1 MRYTLFIICFCIAVS
16 AYGQNISGKI
26 LGPDSKPIVFA
37 NVLLL
42 QPTDSTLIKGAISDA
57 EGIYRFDNVPEGNFL
72 LSGYMM
78 GYKRQYLP
86 IAIKRGVFEAPLI
99 SLTEDLGLLHEVV
112 VEAKRPLVEQDNY
125 KTVVN
130 VANSIIATGSTALE
144 VLEKAPGVRVDR
156 QNDGISLM
164 GRDQVIVQINGKQ
177 TYLTMSDVVAL
188 LRNMPSDNIDKI
200 ELVTNP
206 TAKYD
211 AEGNSG
217 VINIVLQKNNN
228 LGTNGSVSL
237 TGGSGRYFRKN
248 GSFQINHRTNKF
260 NFFGNASALHNRF
273 FMDFNLLRDQADGE
287 LRNIVTQNSYIRF
300 LNRGQNAKAGV
311 DYSLSDQTIIGVVW
325 TGFWQN
331 SIEESP
337 AYTAFKR
344 SQFGPVYFQQL
355 TQKDLTNR
363 SENHVANLNIQHD
376 FKSNGAVLNVDFDF
390 GFFRRQFTNDL
401 ITSTLIPQGEEGLD
415 ALFTEMPTEIDIK
428 TFKIDYSR
436 ELFGNWK
443 METGYKIS
451 NVQSDNNMSLRRGK
465 IENVQLDPELSN
477 HFRYLERINA
487 LYVSF
492 SGKLFSET
500 EMQLGFRAEHTYSL
514 GESLNLGQRVPRDY
528 LNLFPTL
535 FISRKIL
542 NNQTLGFSYG
552 YRIDRP
558 NYQSLNPGRS
568 YLDPYAFARG
578 NPYLIPQYTHAL
590 ELKHS
595 FDSKIFTSL
604 GANYISDYII
614 PILQP
619 VDERSAERVYENF
632 GTAQFYN
639 ANVSF
644 PVTIHEKWNLQANIL
659 GTFRRFQFIF
669 LGNPMTAEQLSGRF
683 NGINTFT
690 LGKGWSAEMTGW
702 ISTPAQ
708 WTFIR
713 TPWLGSLDIGIQKS
727 FGQNWKAKLNAQ
739 DVFFTN
745 RYIGQGITP
754 DFVQNFDIR
763 FDSRLLM
770 LNLSYS
776 FGNQQLKKNR
786 QRRTGADDELQRAN

>member
-1 MRYTLFIICFCIAVS
+1 MRHIILCICCCLAVS
-16 AYGQNISGKI
+16 ASGQNIRGKI
-26 LGPDSKPIVFA
+26 TASDSKPVVFA
-37 NVLLL
+37 NVMLL
-42 QPTDSTLIKGAISDA
+42 QLTDSTLVKGTISDA
-57 EGIYRFDNVPEGNFL
+57 EGVYRFDDVPEGNFL
-72 LSGYMM
+72 LSGYML
-78 GYKRQYLP
+78 GYRKYYSP
-86 IAIKRGVFEAPLI
+86 IVIKRGEFEAPLI
-99 SLTEDLGLLHEVV
+99 SLMEDIGILEEVV
-112 VEAKRPLVEQDNY
+112 VEAKRPLIEQDNY

-164 GRDQVIVQINGKQ
+164 GREQVIVQINGKQ
-177 TYLTMSDVVAL
+177 TYLSMSDVVAL

-228 LGTNGSVSL
+228 IGTNGSVSL
-237 TGGSGRYFRKN
+237 SGGSGRFPRKN
-248 GSFQINHRTNKF
+248 GSFQINHRTDKF

-273 FMDFNLLRDQADGE
+273 YMDFDLLRDQADGE

-311 DYSLSDQTIIGVVW
+311 DYFLSDHTIIGIVW
-325 TGFWQN
+325 TGFWN
-331 SIEESP
+331 NTIEDSP
-337 AYTAFKR
+337 AYTAFRR
-344 SQFGPVYFQQL
+344 SHDGPVYFQQL
-355 TQKDLTNR
+355 TQKDLSHR
-363 SENHVANLNIQHD
+363 SENHVANLNIQHH
-376 FKSNGAVLNVDFDF
+376 FSSHGGVLSVDFDL
-390 GFFRRQFTNDL
+390 GYFRRQFTNDL
-401 ITSTLIPQGEEGLD
+401 ITSTLIPHDDEGLD
-415 ALFTEMPTEIDIK
+415 ALFTAMPTQLDIQ
-428 TFKIDYSR
+428 TFKFDYSR
-436 ELFGNWK
+436 EIFGSWN

-451 NVQSDNNMSLRRGK
+451 NVQSDNNMSLRRGEL
-465 IENVQLDPELSN
+465 ENVQLDPELSN

-492 SGKLFSET
+492 NGKLFADT
-500 EMQLGFRAEHTYSL
+500 DLNLGLRAEHTYSL
-514 GESLNLGQRVPRDY
+514 AESINLGDRIPRNY
-528 LNLFPTL
+528 LNLFPSL
-535 FISRKIL
+535 FVSRNIS
-542 NNQTLGFSYG
+542 NDQTLGFSYG

-568 YLDPYAFARG
+568 YLDPYAFSRG

-595 FDSKIFTSL
+595 LDSKVFTSL
-604 GANYISDYII
+604 GANFISDYMI

-619 VDERSAERVYENF
+619 VDERSAEYIRQNF

-639 ANVSF
+639 VNISF
-644 PVTIHEKWNLQANIL
+644 PVAIHENWNLQANLL
-659 GTFRRFQFIF
+659 GTYSRFQFIF
-669 LGNPMTAEQLSGRF
+669 MENNMTAEQLSGRF
-683 NGINTFT
+683 NAINTLS
-690 LGKGWSAEMTGW
+690 LGKEWSAEMVGW
-702 ISTPAQ
+702 VNAPSRTA
-708 WTFIR
+708 FIT
-713 TPWLGSLDIGIQKS
+713 TPWLGSLDLGVQKNLGDS
-727 FGQNWKAKLNAQ
+727 WKVKLNAQ
-739 DVFFTN
+739 DIFYTN
-745 RYIGQGITP
+745 LMVGLGSTP
-754 DFVQNFDIR
+754 DFVQNFRIR
-763 FDSRLLM
+763 YDTRIVM

>member
-1 MRYTLFIICFCIAVS
+1 MRFLLLVILFIIAAS
-16 AYGQNISGKI
+16 ANAQNYIGKI
-26 LGPDSKPIVFA
+26 MSSDSKPIVFA

-42 QPTDSTLIKGAISDA
+42 QARDSALVKGTISDA
-57 EGIYRFDNVPEGNFL
+57 EGTYRFDNVPEGDFL

-78 GYKRQYLP
+78 GYRRQYIP
-86 IAIKRGVFEAPLI
+86 IAIKKGLFDGPLI
-99 SLTEDLGLLHEVV
+99 SLIEEVESLQEVV
-112 VEAKRPLVEQDNY
+112 VEARRPLIEQDNY

-130 VANSIIATGSTALE
+130 VTNSIIATGSTALE
-144 VLEKAPGVRVDR
+144 ILEKAPGVRVDR

-164 GRDQVIVQINGKQ
+164 GREQVIVQINGKQ
-177 TYLTMSDVVAL
+177 TYLSMSDVVAM

-228 LGTNGSVSL
+228 VGTNGSLSL
-237 TGGSGRYFRKN
+237 TGGSGRYLRRN

-260 NFFGNASALHNRF
+260 NFFGNASALRNRH
-273 FMDFNLLRDQADGE
+273 FMDFDLLRDQADGE
-287 LRNIVTQNSYIRF
+287 LRNIVSQNSYIRF
-300 LNRGQNAKAGV
+300 LDKGQNAKAGV
-311 DYSLSDQTIIGVVW
+311 DYFLSKKTTIGFVW
-325 TGFWQN
+325 TGFWSERN
-331 SIEESP
+331 EDSP
-337 AYTAFKR
+337 AYTTFR
-344 SQFGPVYFQQL
+344 RRVEGPAYLQQL
-355 TQKDLTNR
+355 TQKDLFQQ
-363 SENHVANLNIQHD
+363 SQNHIANLNFQHN
-376 FKSNGAVLNVDFDF
+376 FSTHGAVLNIDFDLGYF
-390 GFFRRQFTNDL
+390 KRDFANDL
-401 ITSTLIPQGEEGLD
+401 VTSTLIPQGEEDVDG
-415 ALFTEMPTEIDIK
+415 LFTSMPTFIDIK
-428 TFKIDYSR
+428 TFKIDYAR
-436 ELFGNWK
+436 EVFGSWK

-451 NVQSDNNMSLRRGK
+451 NVQSDNNMSLLRGK
-465 IENVQLDPELSN
+465 IEDVQLDPELSN
-477 HFRYLERINA
+477 HFRYLELINA
-487 LYVSF
+487 LYLSF
-492 SGKLFSET
+492 NGKFLNEFD
-500 EMQLGFRAEHTYSL
+500 MQLGLRAEHTYSL

-535 FISRKIL
+535 FISRKIVS
-542 NNQTLGFSYG
+542 NQTLGFSYG

-595 FDSKIFTSL
+595 FDSKVFTSV
-604 GANYISDYII
+604 GANFISDYII

-644 PVTIHEKWNLQANIL
+644 PVTIHDNWNFQANML
-659 GTFRRFQFIF
+659 GTYRRFQFVF
-669 LGNPMTAEQLSGRF
+669 LGTPMVAEQISGRF
-683 NGINTFT
+683 NGINTFS

-702 ISTPAQ
+702 VSTPAQ
-708 WTFIR
+708 WTFIT
-713 TPWLGSLDIGIQKS
+713 TPWLGSMDIGIQKS
-727 FGQNWKAKLNAQ
+727 FNSNWKAKLNIQ

-763 FDSRLLM
+763 FDSRLVM
-770 LNLSYS
+770 LNVSYS
-776 FGNQQLKKNR
+776 FGNQQLQKNR
-786 QRRTGADDELQRAN
+786 QRKTGADDELQRAN

>member
-1 MRYTLFIICFCIAVS
+1 MRHILFLICSCIAVS
-16 AYGQNISGKI
+16 ALGQNISGKI
-26 LGPDSKPIVFA
+26 LGPDSKPVVFA

-42 QPTDSTLIKGAISDA
+42 QPTDSALVKGTISDA

-78 GYKRQYLP
+78 GYKRNYLP
-86 IAIKRGVFEAPLI
+86 IAIKKGDIDAPLI
-99 SLTEDLGLLHEVV
+99 SLIEEVGILEEVV
-112 VEAKRPLVEQDNY
+112 VETKRPLVEQDNY

-164 GRDQVIVQINGKQ
+164 GREQVIVQINGKQ
-177 TYLTMSDVVAL
+177 TYLSMSDVVAL

-237 TGGSGRYFRKN
+237 TGGSGRYLRTN

-260 NFFGNASALHNRF
+260 NFFGNASALQNRF
-273 FMDFNLLRDQADGE
+273 YWDFDLLRDQADGE
-287 LRNIVTQNSYIRF
+287 LRNIVTQLSYIRF
-300 LNRGQNAKAGV
+300 LDKGQNAKAGV
-311 DYSLSDQTIIGVVW
+311 DYFLDDNTTIGIVW
-325 TGFWQN
+325 TGFGLN
-331 SIEESP
+331 RFEDSP
-337 AYTAFKR
+337 AHTAFRR
-344 SQFGPVYFQQL
+344 SHESPVYFQQL
-355 TQKDLTNR
+355 TQKEL
-363 SENHVANLNIQHD
+363 SVQSQNHVANLNIQHN
-376 FKSNGAVLNVDFDF
+376 FKSHGAVLNVDFDL

-401 ITSTLIPQGEEGLD
+401 ITSTLIPHGVEGLE
-415 ALFTEMPTEIDIK
+415 ALFTAMPTLIDIK
-428 TFKIDYSR
+428 TFKFDYSR
-436 ELFGNWK
+436 EVFGSWK

-451 NVQSDNNMSLRRGK
+451 NVQSDNNMSLRRGD

-492 SGKLFSET
+492 NGKLFLET
-500 EMQLGFRAEHTYSL
+500 DLQLGLRAEHTYSL

-528 LNLFPTL
+528 LNLFPTV
-535 FISRKIL
+535 FISRKIMS
-542 NNQTLGFSYG
+542 NQTLGFSYG

-568 YLDPYAFARG
+568 YLDPYAFSRG
-578 NPYLIPQYTHAL
+578 NPYLNPQYTHAL

-595 FDSKIFTSL
+595 FDSKIFTSI
-604 GANYISDYII
+604 GANYISDYMI

-619 VDERSAERVYENF
+619 VDERSAERVMENF

-639 ANVSF
+639 ANMSF
-644 PVTIHEKWNLQANIL
+644 PVTIHENWNLQANIL
-659 GTFRRFQFIF
+659 GAYRRFQFIF
-669 LGNPMTAEQLSGRF
+669 LGNPLSTEQISGRF
-683 NGINTFT
+683 NGVNTFT
-690 LGKGWSAEMTGW
+690 LGKGWSAEMT
-702 ISTPAQ
+702 
-708 WTFIR
+708 
-713 TPWLGSLDIGIQKS
+713 
-727 FGQNWKAKLNAQ
+727 
-739 DVFFTN
+739 
-745 RYIGQGITP
+745 
-754 DFVQNFDIR
+754 
-763 FDSRLLM
+763 
-770 LNLSYS
+770 
-776 FGNQQLKKNR
+776 
-786 QRRTGADDELQRAN
+786 